1 MVDPKLKLR
10 LLKHAH
16 LCEGTE
22 EGRVVGGLTD
32 GTEMPLVARR
42 ARCAAVC
49 LDFLEGR
56 KEGRKPICNNTGAV
70 NSAFGS
76 CTRR

>member
-1 MVDPKLKLR
+1 MVDPKLELR

-32 GTEMPLVARR
+32 GTEMPLVAR

-56 KEGRKPICNNTGAV
+56 KEGYMQ
-70 NSAFGS
+70 
-76 CTRR
+76 